1 MDQDA
6 MVMEQ
11 VDAGRRLVAK
21 LGANGFETEVVFW
34 AKPAEEGKWFLYLAS
49 RFVDD
54 KGPAEGYRLVYG
66 VMRADPDPW
75 IEPLEVRVLG
85 LDDSLTQAVR
95 SVIKPKPSGSPFAV
109 QHPKPHQGMTRYGG
123 SSLGGMS
130 VDGAIIYP
138 PAA

>member
-1 MDQDA
+1 

-11 VDAGRRLVAK
+11 ADAGRRLVEK
-21 LGANGFETEVVFW
+21 LTANGFKAEVAFW
-34 AKPAEEGKWFLYLAS
+34 AKPTEEGKWFLYLAS

-54 KGPAEGYRLVYG
+54 KGPAEGYRHVYG
-66 VMRADPDPW
+66 VMRAHPDPW

-85 LDDSLTQAVR
+85 LDDSLTQAVL
-95 SVIKPKPSGSPFAV
+95 SVIRPKVPAPPFAV
-109 QHPKPHQGMTRYGG
+109 QAPKPYPGMTRFGG

-130 VDGAIIYP
+130 VDGAVIYP